1 MNNIVVLKD
10 GSVSEAGTLQE
21 LLDQKG
27 AFSEFLIQHI
37 ETVKD
42 EENLDEI
49 QEELENALKKASST
63 DLLGKIQKVIS
74 RSRTELNSETAS
86 LNGHHVSDEGKRK
99 SLPETEEHTV
109 AEKEAEDAEESGL
122 CTNTT

>member
-1 MNNIVVLKD
+1 MDSHVGKHIFEQVIGPNGQLANKTRVLVTHGVTYLKQMNNIVVLKD

-63 DLLGKIQKVIS
+63 DLLGKI
-74 RSRTELNSETAS
+74 
-86 LNGHHVSDEGKRK
+86 
-99 SLPETEEHTV
+99 
-109 AEKEAEDAEESGL
+109 
-122 CTNTT
+122 